1 MAYADV
7 SSPGYCLVP
16 PTITMQFVVLDCI
29 GKDREDMTVRAAPDV
44 KLYTVRQVAAIMNIS
59 ESKVWQ
65 LTRSGELESVKIG
78 WSRRVVAASVNAYI
92 KRLAAGGA
100 R

>member
-1 MAYADV
+1 
-7 SSPGYCLVP
+7 
-16 PTITMQFVVLDCI
+16 
-29 GKDREDMTVRAAPDV
+29 MTARAAPEV
-44 KLYTVRQVAAIMNIS
+44 KLHTVGQVAVMLSIS

-65 LTRSGELESVKIG
+65 LVRSGELDTVKIG
-78 WSRRVVAASVNAYI
+78 WSRRVVAASVDAYI